1 VALKN
6 TAGAYG
12 SATRFFHWTV
22 VVLVGFQLGSI
33 VFFRFLEEGGTDL
46 AWSVLNAHK
55 TAGLLILILT
65 GFRLLWRRH
74 SPLPDWPVNFDA
86 WDKRLSH
93 VVEYGLYT
101 VMFVMA
107 SSGIGIELAGGHYV
121 PFFGLFHLDA
131 RPWFL
136 HFGAASHAA
145 DIKAARN
152 ALSLPLLRDLL
163 VGLHV
168 LTGFATLALLAAHL
182 THIARHHLGLG
193 DGLLRRMLSGTP
205 RPRDES
211 DS

>member
-6 TAGAYG
+6 SPGAYG
-12 SATRFFHWTV
+12 SATRFFHWAV
-22 VVLVGFQLGSI
+22 VVLVGFQLGS
-33 VFFRFLEEGGTDL
+33 VVLFRLLEEGGTDF

-65 GFRLLWRRH
+65 GFRLFWRRH
-74 SPLPDWPVNFDA
+74 SPLPDWPASFDT
-86 WDKRLSH
+86 WDKRFSH
-93 VVEYGLYT
+93 IVEYGLYT

-107 SSGIGIELAGGHYV
+107 LSGIGIELAGGHYV
-121 PFFGLFHLDA
+121 PFFDLFHLDA

-136 HFGAASHAA
+136 HFGAASYAA
-145 DIKAARN
+145 DVKAARH

-168 LTGFATLALLAAHL
+168 LTGFATVALLAAHL
-182 THIARHHLGLG
+182 AHVARHQLGLK
-193 DGLLRRMLSGTP
+193 DGLLGRMLYGTP
-205 RPRDES
+205 RPTDKS